1 MQNKQSIH
9 GAWANRWMFILAAT
23 GSAVGLGN
31 IWKFPY
37 IAGEN
42 GGGAFVLVYLV
53 CILLVGVPIMMAE
66 VLVGRRGRQSPINSM
81 REAAYEAGH
90 HGRWA
95 GVGWLGV
102 LAGFLIFSFYSVVA
116 GWVLY
121 YIAGMGSGKFIG
133 LGSDQAGQVFA
144 ALLEDPK
151 TLLIWHTVFVVL
163 VMMVIAGGVNK
174 GLERATRVLMPL
186 LFVLLFV
193 LLGYSINS
201 GYFSQGWDF
210 LFHFKPEALTWEAV
224 LVAMG
229 HAFFTLSLGMGCI
242 MAYGSY
248 MGKKDSIGGTVLMIA
263 GLDTLVALV
272 AGLAIFPIVF
282 GNQLDPGAGPGL
294 MFITLPVAF
303 SQMAGGQVFGFLFFL
318 MVGFAAWTSAISLME
333 PGAAWLVEK
342 LGVKRITAASILGF
356 LVWALGLLALGSFN
370 LTSDL
375 LLFGMTAFDFL
386 DFLTANIMLPL
397 GGLLVAIFVGWYLPR
412 EMTEDELALRSSGIY
427 LIWRFVLRYISP
439 AAVAVVFALNLYQK
453 LAG

>member
-9 GAWANRWMFILAAT
+9 GAWANRWIFILAAT

-42 GGGAFVLVYLV
+42 GGGAFVLVYLF

-81 REAAYEAGH
+81 REVAYEAGH

-95 GVGWLGV
+95 GVGWMGA
-102 LAGFLIFSFYSVVA
+102 LAGFFIFSFYSVVA

-121 YIAGMGSGKFIG
+121 YIAGMGSGKFVDIG
-133 LGSDQAGQVFA
+133 SEEAGQMFG
-144 ALLEDPK
+144 ALLEDPE
-151 TLLIWHTVFVVL
+151 TLLIWHSLFVVL

-193 LLGYSINS
+193 LLAYSINS
-201 GYFSQGWDF
+201 GYFAEGWDF
-210 LFHFKPEALTWEAV
+210 LFHFEPEALTWNAV
-224 LVAMG
+224 LVALG
-229 HAFFTLSLGMGCI
+229 HAFFTLSLGMGSI

-248 MGKKDSIGGTVLMIA
+248 MGKRDSIGGTVLAIA
-263 GLDTLVALV
+263 GLDTLVALI

-333 PGAAWLVEK
+333 PGAAWLVET
-342 LGVKRITAASILGF
+342 LGLSRTKASILLGV
-356 LVWALGLLALGSFN
+356 LVWLLGLLALGSFN
-370 LTSDL
+370 VTSDFL
-375 LLFGMTAFDFL
+375 IFGMTAFDFL

-397 GGLLVAIFVGWYLPR
+397 GGFFVAVFVGWYLTR
-412 EMTEDELALRSSGIY
+412 EMSEDELALRSSLIY
-427 LIWRFVLRYISP
+427 QLWRVVIRYVSP
-439 AAVAVVFALNLYQK
+439 VAVAVIFALNLYQK
-453 LAG
+453 LVG

>member
-1 MQNKQSIH
+1 MRDRQSIH
-9 GAWANRWMFILAAT
+9 GAWANRWIFILAAT

-42 GGGAFVLVYLV
+42 GGGAFVLMYLF

-66 VLVGRRGRQSPINSM
+66 VLIGRRGRQSPINSM
-81 REAAYEAGH
+81 RETALEAGH
-90 HGRWA
+90 HTRWSF
-95 GVGWLGV
+95 VGWMGA
-102 LAGFLIFSFYSVVA
+102 LAGFFIFSFYSVVA

-121 YIAGMGSGKFIG
+121 YIAGMGTGRFVDI
-133 LGSDQAGQVFA
+133 GSDEAGQIFNG
-144 ALLEDPK
+144 LLADPQ
-151 TLLIWHTVFVVL
+151 TLLLWHTVFVVL
-163 VMMVIAGGVNK
+163 VMLVIAGGVNK

-201 GYFSQGWDF
+201 GYFAEGWNF
-210 LFHFKPEALTWEAV
+210 LFHFDPDALSWDAV
-224 LVAMG
+224 LVALG
-229 HAFFTLSLGMGCI
+229 HAFFTLSLGMGSI

-248 MGKKDSIGGTVLMIA
+248 MGKKDSIGSTVLTIA

-282 GNQLDPGAGPGL
+282 ANQLNPGAGPGL
-294 MFITLPVAF
+294 MFITLPVSF

-333 PGAAWLVEK
+333 PGAAWLVET
-342 LGVKRITAASILGF
+342 LGVSRVRASILLGVI
-356 LVWALGLLALGSFN
+356 VWGLGVAALGSFN
-370 LTSDL
+370 VISDHL
-375 LLFGMTAFDFL
+375 VFGMTVFDFL

-397 GGLLVAIFVGWYLPR
+397 GGLLVALFAGWYLTHEITR
-412 EMTEDELALRSSGIY
+412 DELALRMPLIY
-427 LIWRFVLRYISP
+427 HAWSVTIRFIAP
-439 AAVAVVFALNLYQK
+439 AAVAVIFAANLYQK
-453 LAG
+453 FA